1 MKNTVTSHFKIVLVL
16 VLFLIISSSIIFAS
30 ANNTDNNSSNT
41 TITKIIDFIYT
52 AFGLSARLVTDNSTP
67 ISDQQLFFYEDD
79 TPLSSAFTD
88 SEGLASVNYSP
99 LPGT

>member
-67 ISDQQLFFYEDD
+67 ISDQ
-79 TPLSSAFTD
+79 
-88 SEGLASVNYSP
+88 
-99 LPGT
+99 